1 MSEQSVASARA
12 AVLVYDDHNKK
23 WVPSGSS
30 SGLSKVHIYQ
40 HTVNG
45 TFRIVGRKLHDH
57 EVVINCAILKG
68 LKYSQATGTFHQWR
82 DNRTV
87 YGLNFSSKDD
97 ADNFAV
103 AMLRAIDMLNQNSST
118 GPRVQ
123 PAPPPVPQHA
133 SQPIYQTI
141 GTVAQQEDTD
151 HQRNWQNQQPV
162 HYMATNAVGSSS
174 HPATPASGPP
184 QAPPQAPPFPQA
196 PPQLPQQPQANA
208 VMGHHR
214 TSSAPGTNGGAPPPP
229 PPGGTSGMS
238 VAASSVVASGPP
250 PAPAPPPSAG
260 VASGGAPPP
269 PPPPPPPGGGQ
280 GREDDSSPLS
290 LATALAN
297 AKLKKTSNK
306 VRTGLWCPI
315 IYEGTD
321 TLKKSQGSGSGGVPM
336 MGMASMI
343 DEMRGTLAKRRAQAE
358 NSQSQSFLEIEEAES
373 STDSRRTWDK
383 QGSTNG
389 NSPSKV
395 AASGAESPKSGR
407 GQRIGS
413 LGDTDV
419 MKVNGV
425 DVLDMDK
432 LKQEIMS
439 EIRRE
444 VSKMKQD
451 IIEGDAILQL
461 QSHRRVWHDRA
472 ATSHA
477 ASNSSCTS
485 LCAAKFS
492 GAEPLI
498 MLVHILNR
506 RCLPT

>member
-141 GTVAQQEDTD
+141 GSVAQQEDTD

-229 PPGGTSGMS
+229 PPGGPSGMS
-238 VAASSVVASGPP
+238 VAVGSVVASGPP
-250 PAPAPPPSAG
+250 PAPAPPPSG
-260 VASGGAPPP
+260 GMASGGAPPP
-269 PPPPPPPGGGQ
+269 PPPPPPPGGSQ

-290 LATALAN
+290 LAAALAN

-306 VRTGLWCPI
+306 

-321 TLKKSQGSGSGGVPM
+321 TLKKGSGGVPM

-358 NSQSQSFLEIEEAES
+358 NSQSQEAES

-451 IIEGDAILQL
+451 IIEAI
-461 QSHRRVWHDRA
+461 
-472 ATSHA
+472 
-477 ASNSSCTS
+477 
-485 LCAAKFS
+485 KI
-492 GAEPLI
+492 E
-498 MLVHILNR
+498 LNR
-506 RCLPT
+506 R

>member
-1 MSEQSVASARA
+1 MTSRVREMRKNFQVSKNDVIVVEPCEQSVASARA

-141 GTVAQQEDTD
+141 GSVAQQEDTD

-238 VAASSVVASGPP
+238 VAVGSVAASGPP
-250 PAPAPPPSAG
+250 PAPAPPPSG
-260 VASGGAPPP
+260 GMASGGAPPP
-269 PPPPPPPGGGQ
+269 PPPPPPPGGSQ

-290 LATALAN
+290 LAAALAN

-306 VRTGLWCPI
+306 

-321 TLKKSQGSGSGGVPM
+321 TLKKGSGGVPM

-358 NSQSQSFLEIEEAES
+358 NSQSQEAES

-451 IIEGDAILQL
+451 IIEAI
-461 QSHRRVWHDRA
+461 
-472 ATSHA
+472 
-477 ASNSSCTS
+477 
-485 LCAAKFS
+485 KI
-492 GAEPLI
+492 E
-498 MLVHILNR
+498 LNR
-506 RCLPT
+506 R

>member
-23 WVPSGSS
+23 WVPSGTS

-103 AMLRAIDMLNQNSST
+103 AMLRAIDMINQNSST
-118 GPRVQ
+118 VPRVQ
-123 PAPPPVPQHA
+123 QAPPPVPQHA

-141 GTVAQQEDTD
+141 GTVATQEDAE
-151 HQRNWQNQQPV
+151 HQRNNWQNQQPV
-162 HYMATNAVGSSS
+162 HYMATNSVGSSS

-184 QAPPQAPPFPQA
+184 QAPPAAALA
-196 PPQLPQQPQANA
+196 PPQPPQQPAS

-229 PPGGTSGMS
+229 PPVGTSGMS
-238 VAASSVVASGPP
+238 VAVGSMATAQPPNAP
-250 PAPAPPPSAG
+250 PAPSAAAAAVSVGSAPVVG
-260 VASGGAPPP
+260 GGGGGAPPP
-269 PPPPPPPGGGQ
+269 PPPPPPPGPQGQ
-280 GREDDSSPLS
+280 DGDSAPLS
-290 LATALAN
+290 LTAALAN
-297 AKLKKTSNK
+297 AKLKKSSNK
-306 VRTGLWCPI
+306 

-321 TLKKSQGSGSGGVPM
+321 TLKKSQGGNSSGSVPM
-336 MGMASMI
+336 MGMASMM
-343 DEMRGTLAKRRAQAE
+343 DEMRGTLAKRRAQVE
-358 NSQSQSFLEIEEAES
+358 NSQSQEAES
-373 STDSRRTWDK
+373 STDSRRAWDK

-395 AASGAESPKSGR
+395 ASTGPESPKSGR

-413 LGDTDV
+413 LGDVDAV
-419 MKVNGV
+419 KVNGV
-425 DVLDMDK
+425 DVLDVDK
-432 LKQEIMS
+432 LKQEIMC

-444 VSKMKQD
+444 VSKMKQE
-451 IIEGDAILQL
+451 IIEAI
-461 QSHRRVWHDRA
+461 
-472 ATSHA
+472 
-477 ASNSSCTS
+477 
-485 LCAAKFS
+485 KI
-492 GAEPLI
+492 E
-498 MLVHILNR
+498 LNR
-506 RCLPT
+506 R

>member
-1 MSEQSVASARA
+1 MTSRREQSVASARA

-141 GTVAQQEDTD
+141 GSVAQQEDTD

-238 VAASSVVASGPP
+238 VAVGSVAASGPP
-250 PAPAPPPSAG
+250 PAPAPPPSG
-260 VASGGAPPP
+260 GMASGGAPPP
-269 PPPPPPPGGGQ
+269 PPPPPPPGGSQ

-290 LATALAN
+290 LAAALAN

-306 VRTGLWCPI
+306 

-321 TLKKSQGSGSGGVPM
+321 TLKKGSGGVPM

-358 NSQSQSFLEIEEAES
+358 NSQSQEAES

-451 IIEGDAILQL
+451 IIEAI
-461 QSHRRVWHDRA
+461 
-472 ATSHA
+472 
-477 ASNSSCTS
+477 
-485 LCAAKFS
+485 KI
-492 GAEPLI
+492 E
-498 MLVHILNR
+498 LNR
-506 RCLPT
+506 R

>member
-1 MSEQSVASARA
+1 MTSRVREMRKNFQGSKNDVIVVEPCEQSVASARA

-123 PAPPPVPQHA
+123 QAPPPVPQHA

-141 GTVAQQEDTD
+141 GSVAQQEDTD

-162 HYMATNAVGSSS
+162 HYMATNAMGSSS

-184 QAPPQAPPFPQA
+184 QAPPLPQA
-196 PPQLPQQPQANA
+196 PPQMPQQTQPNA
-208 VMGHHR
+208 IMGHHR

-238 VAASSVVASGPP
+238 VAVGAVGPP
-250 PAPAPPPSAG
+250 PAPAPPPSGG
-260 VASGGAPPP
+260 VTSGGAPPP
-269 PPPPPPPGGGQ
+269 PPPPPPPGGSQ
-280 GREDDSSPLS
+280 GREDDSAPLS

-306 VRTGLWCPI
+306 VWTSLWCPI
-315 IYEGTD
+315 QIYEGTD
-321 TLKKSQGSGSGGVPM
+321 TLKKSQGSGGVPM
-336 MGMASMI
+336 MGMASMM
-343 DEMRGTLAKRRAQAE
+343 DEMRGTLAKRRAQVE
-358 NSQSQSFLEIEEAES
+358 NSHSQSFFEIEEAES
-373 STDSRRTWDK
+373 SSDSRRTWDK

-395 AASGAESPKSGR
+395 AGSGAESPKSGR

-413 LGDTDV
+413 LGDADV

-425 DVLDMDK
+425 DLLDMDK

-444 VSKMKQD
+444 VSKMKQE
-451 IIEGDAILQL
+451 IIEAIK
-461 QSHRRVWHDRA
+461 V
-472 ATSHA
+472 
-477 ASNSSCTS
+477 
-485 LCAAKFS
+485 
-492 GAEPLI
+492 E
-498 MLVHILNR
+498 LNR
-506 RCLPT
+506 R

>member
-1 MSEQSVASARA
+1 MPSSFDNFLQGRVKSLLSNYEQSVASARA

-23 WVPSGSS
+23 WVPSGTS

-118 GPRVQ
+118 IPRVQ
-123 PAPPPVPQHA
+123 QAPPPVPQHA

-141 GTVAQQEDTD
+141 STVATQDDGE
-151 HQRNWQNQQPV
+151 HQRNNWQNQPSV
-162 HYMATNAVGSSS
+162 HYMATNSVGSSS

-184 QAPPQAPPFPQA
+184 QAPPSVAPS
-196 PPQLPQQPQANA
+196 PPQPPQQPQPAS

-229 PPGGTSGMS
+229 PPVGTAGMS
-238 VAASSVVASGPP
+238 VAQPPNAPPAPSSSAVVASVGT
-250 PAPAPPPSAG
+250 APAT
-260 VASGGAPPP
+260 GGAPPP
-269 PPPPPPPGGGQ
+269 PPPPPPPGPQGQ
-280 GREDDSSPLS
+280 DGDAAPLS
-290 LATALAN
+290 LTAALAN
-297 AKLKKTSNK
+297 AKLKKSSNK
-306 VRTGLWCPI
+306 

-321 TLKKSQGSGSGGVPM
+321 TLKKSQGNSGSVPM
-336 MGMASMI
+336 MGMASMM
-343 DEMRGTLAKRRAQAE
+343 DEMRGTLAKRRAQVE
-358 NSQSQSFLEIEEAES
+358 NSQSQMDSLQSFLDLEEAES
-373 STDSRRTWDK
+373 STDSRRAWDK

-395 AASGAESPKSGR
+395 TSSGPESPKSGR
-407 GQRIGS
+407 GQRMGS
-413 LGDTDV
+413 LGDV
-419 MKVNGV
+419 EAVKVNGV
-425 DVLDMDK
+425 DVLDVDK

-451 IIEGDAILQL
+451 IIEVIIGL
-461 QSHRRVWHDRA
+461 SR
-472 ATSHA
+472 
-477 ASNSSCTS
+477 SN
-485 LCAAKFS
+485 
-492 GAEPLI
+492 
-498 MLVHILNR
+498 
-506 RCLPT
+506 

>member
-1 MSEQSVASARA
+1 MTMPSSFDNFLQGRIKSLLSNYEQSVASARA

-23 WVPSGSS
+23 WVPSGTS

-103 AMLRAIDMLNQNSST
+103 AMLRAIEMLNQNSST
-118 GPRVQ
+118 IPRVQ
-123 PAPPPVPQHA
+123 QAPPPVPQHA
-133 SQPIYQTI
+133 SQPIYQSI
-141 GTVAQQEDTD
+141 SAVATQDDGE
-151 HQRNWQNQQPV
+151 HQRNNWQNQQSV
-162 HYMATNAVGSSS
+162 HYMATNSVGSSS

-184 QAPPQAPPFPQA
+184 QAPPSAAPA
-196 PPQLPQQPQANA
+196 PPQPPQQPQPAS

-229 PPGGTSGMS
+229 PPVGTSGMS
-238 VAASSVVASGPP
+238 VAVSTTQPPNAP
-250 PAPAPPPSAG
+250 PAPAIATTVGSAPAMG
-260 VASGGAPPP
+260 GGGAPPP
-269 PPPPPPPGGGQ
+269 PPPPPPPGPQGQ
-280 GREDDSSPLS
+280 DGDGAPMS
-290 LATALAN
+290 LTAALAN
-297 AKLKKTSNK
+297 AKLKKSSNK
-306 VRTGLWCPI
+306 

-321 TLKKSQGSGSGGVPM
+321 TLKKSQGGNSGNVPM
-336 MGMASMI
+336 MGMASMM
-343 DEMRGTLAKRRAQAE
+343 DEMRGTLAKRRAQVE
-358 NSQSQSFLEIEEAES
+358 NSSQSQSLQSFLDLEEAES
-373 STDSRRTWDK
+373 LTDSRRGWDK

-395 AASGAESPKSGR
+395 ASSGPESPKSGR
-407 GQRIGS
+407 GQRMGS
-413 LGDTDV
+413 LGDVETV
-419 MKVNGV
+419 KVNGV
-425 DVLDMDK
+425 DALDVDK

-451 IIEGDAILQL
+451 IIDVIIGL
-461 QSHRRVWHDRA
+461 SR
-472 ATSHA
+472 
-477 ASNSSCTS
+477 SN
-485 LCAAKFS
+485 
-492 GAEPLI
+492 
-498 MLVHILNR
+498 
-506 RCLPT
+506 

>member
-1 MSEQSVASARA
+1 MPALEDLSRPLLRTWSVYDNCSPPTPSAGFYDPSCEQSVASARA

-141 GTVAQQEDTD
+141 GSVAQQEDTD

-238 VAASSVVASGPP
+238 VAVGSVAASGPP
-250 PAPAPPPSAG
+250 PAPAPPPSG
-260 VASGGAPPP
+260 GMASGGAPPP
-269 PPPPPPPGGGQ
+269 PPPPPPPGGSQ

-290 LATALAN
+290 LAAALAN

-306 VRTGLWCPI
+306 

-321 TLKKSQGSGSGGVPM
+321 TLKKGSGGVPM

-358 NSQSQSFLEIEEAES
+358 NSQSQEAES

-451 IIEGDAILQL
+451 IIEAI
-461 QSHRRVWHDRA
+461 
-472 ATSHA
+472 
-477 ASNSSCTS
+477 
-485 LCAAKFS
+485 KI
-492 GAEPLI
+492 E
-498 MLVHILNR
+498 LNR
-506 RCLPT
+506 R

>member
-141 GTVAQQEDTD
+141 GSVAQQEDTD

-238 VAASSVVASGPP
+238 VAVGSVAASGPP
-250 PAPAPPPSAG
+250 PAPAPPPSG
-260 VASGGAPPP
+260 GMASGGAPPP
-269 PPPPPPPGGGQ
+269 PPPPPPPGGSQ

-290 LATALAN
+290 LAAALAN

-306 VRTGLWCPI
+306 

-321 TLKKSQGSGSGGVPM
+321 TLKKGSGGVPM

-358 NSQSQSFLEIEEAES
+358 NSQSQEAES

-451 IIEGDAILQL
+451 IIEAI
-461 QSHRRVWHDRA
+461 
-472 ATSHA
+472 
-477 ASNSSCTS
+477 
-485 LCAAKFS
+485 KI
-492 GAEPLI
+492 E
-498 MLVHILNR
+498 LNR
-506 RCLPT
+506 R